1 MKTRLFCA
9 AAALIVLGAGCAL
22 DQSITLRLPS
32 WFPKLGAP
40 KGDAAA
46 AATDFDLRPGTQLT
60 VRPSTLGVTGAIDEA
75 LGNEERG
82 VRMTLRE
89 VDPERMLR
97 LDWNSAS
104 ASGTVALSSYEGARA
119 MLLPVFW
126 PDGEARARANGGLW
140 LSRSAFD
147 SLKIDGTTEWR
158 LGLAERT
165 LATVSNAFETFNRLS
180 MSLSGSASSTALA
193 SPFQLKK
200 TGTTDSFPLM
210 INGRLTLV
218 RAIRA
223 SSWFA
228 DLFILDNRDNPL
240 VLKVVVHP
248 VAQPALKAL
257 AGAVRW
263 DELGYDITSVL
274 RP

>member
-1 MKTRLFCA
+1 MRTRLLCA
-9 AAALIVLGAGCAL
+9 AAALVLLGAGCAL
-22 DQSITLRLPS
+22 DQPIALGLPS
-32 WFPKLGAP
+32 WFPRLGAP

-46 AATDFDLRPGTQLT
+46 AAAEFDLRAGTQLT

-75 LGNEERG
+75 LGNEERS
-82 VRMTLRE
+82 VRVTLRE
-89 VDPERMLR
+89 VDPERALR
-97 LDWNSAS
+97 LDWKSAS
-104 ASGTVALSSYEGARA
+104 ASGTVVLSSYEGARA

-126 PDGEARARANGGLW
+126 PDGDARAYGNGGLW
-140 LSRSAFD
+140 LSRAAFNA
-147 SLKIDGTTEWR
+147 LKINGTTEWR

-165 LATVSNAFETFNRLS
+165 LATVSSAFEAFNRLS
-180 MSLSGSASSTALA
+180 VTLSGSATSTALA

-200 TGTTDSFPLM
+200 TGTTDAFPLM
-210 INGRLTLV
+210 IDGRLTLV
-218 RAIRA
+218 RAVRA

-228 DLFILDNRDNPL
+228 DLVILDNVDNPL
-240 VLKVVVHP
+240 ILKVVVHP

-263 DELGYDITSVL
+263 NELGYDITSVL

>member
-1 MKTRLFCA
+1 MRTRLLCA
-9 AAALIVLGAGCAL
+9 AAALVLLGAGCAL
-22 DQSITLRLPS
+22 DQPIALGLPS
-32 WFPKLGAP
+32 WFPRLGAP

-46 AATDFDLRPGTQLT
+46 AAAEFDLRAGTQLT

-75 LGNEERG
+75 LGNEERS
-82 VRMTLRE
+82 VRVTLRE
-89 VDPERMLR
+89 VDPERALR
-97 LDWNSAS
+97 LDWKSAS

-126 PDGEARARANGGLW
+126 PDGDARAYGNGGLW
-140 LSRSAFD
+140 LSRAAFNA
-147 SLKIDGTTEWR
+147 LKINGTTEWR

-165 LATVSNAFETFNRLS
+165 LATVSSAFEAFNRLS
-180 MSLSGSASSTALA
+180 VTLSGSATSTALA

-200 TGTTDSFPLM
+200 TGTTDAFPLM
-210 INGRLTLV
+210 IDGRLTLV
-218 RAIRA
+218 RAVRA

-228 DLFILDNRDNPL
+228 DLVILDNVDNPL
-240 VLKVVVHP
+240 ILKVVVHP

-263 DELGYDITSVL
+263 NELGYDITSVL